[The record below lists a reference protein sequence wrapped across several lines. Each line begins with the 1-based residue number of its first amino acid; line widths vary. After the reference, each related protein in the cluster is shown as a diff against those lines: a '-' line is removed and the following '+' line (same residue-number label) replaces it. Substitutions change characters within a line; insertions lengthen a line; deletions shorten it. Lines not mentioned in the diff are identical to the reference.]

1 MRRSALAVL
10 ALVVSTPLVAEAHFN
25 LVAPENVVVQDAL
38 GTPQKTPPCGG
49 AGTPSNAVTTVLTGS
64 MLTVTINET
73 IFHPGHYRIA
83 IAQNAGMLPPEP
95 IVTPAPGDACD
106 STTIDPAPQLPVLA
120 DGVFLHTTP
129 FGAPQTTQIQLPP
142 GYTCDNCVVQVLEYM
157 SNHAAP
163 CFYYHCATV
172 TISDTAPP
180 PVDAALPTS
189 DADPLSPDASPGP
202 GGDSVGGGCD
212 ARTNGSAS
220 GSAVLALFTLGLLV
234 RPRRARR

>member
-1 MRRSALAVL
+1 MRRPAFAALV
-10 ALVVSTPLVAEAHFN
+10 LVVSTPLVAEAHFN
-25 LVAPENVVVQDAL
+25 LVAPENVVVQTAIGD
-38 GTPQKTPPCGG
+38 PQKTAPCGG
-49 AGTPSNAVTTVLTGS
+49 AGTASNAVTTVMTGS
-64 MLTVTINET
+64 TLTVTINET

-83 IAQNAGMLPPEP
+83 IAQNEGMLPVEP
-95 IVTPAPGDACD
+95 PVTPGGTACG
-106 STTIDPAPQLPVLA
+106 SVPIEPAPTLPLLA

-129 FGAPQTTQIQLPP
+129 FGSPQTAQIQLPP
-142 GYTCDNCVVQVLEYM
+142 GYTCDNCVVQVLEFM

-180 PVDAALPTS
+180 TPDAALPTS
-189 DADPLSPDASPGP
+189 DADPLSPDANPGP

-220 GSAVLALFTLGLLV
+220 GSALLALVTLGALI